1 MVKEL
6 LELVDYFSGPANQTQ
21 CFTHVLN
28 FVVKSILWQF
38 DLPKSKSDVLSRE
51 GKGGVA
57 AEEPEDDNVEGWID
71 EWTLMD
77 NDDVGEL
84 EEIVKPVCWQR

>member
-1 MVKEL
+1 M
-6 LELVDYFSGPANQTQ
+6 
-21 CFTHVLN
+21 
-28 FVVKSILWQF
+28 VKSILWQF

-51 GKGGVA
+51 GKDGVA

-71 EWTLMD
+71 KWTLMD